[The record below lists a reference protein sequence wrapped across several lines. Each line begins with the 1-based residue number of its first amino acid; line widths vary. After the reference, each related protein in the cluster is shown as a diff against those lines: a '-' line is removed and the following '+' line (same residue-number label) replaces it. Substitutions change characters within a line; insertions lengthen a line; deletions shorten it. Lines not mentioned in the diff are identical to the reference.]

1 MSEQREIK
9 DVHSVVE
16 KALRAIDQDPNDH
29 IQWHKPSMSQG
40 KGTSGHADFR
50 ILYHGVWIDI
60 ECKYDMWIK
69 YPVKLSTAKGR
80 LPTVLQCKQLERT
93 ELAGG
98 LALVVDR
105 HTMHLVEDVLATVH
119 RFGRQAMT
127 PTDYMLYD
135 RKYDVLHW
143 KQFARDTPEVEL

>member
-16 KALRAIDQDPNDH
+16 KALRVIDQDPNDH

-50 ILYHGVWIDI
+50 ILYRGVWIDI

-80 LPTVLQCKQLERT
+80 LPTALQCKQLELT

-105 HTMHLVEDVLATVH
+105 HTVHKVKYVLGHIYILGKVPA
-119 RFGRQAMT
+119 REGLQGE
-127 PTDYMLYD
+127 
-135 RKYDVLHW
+135 KIHW